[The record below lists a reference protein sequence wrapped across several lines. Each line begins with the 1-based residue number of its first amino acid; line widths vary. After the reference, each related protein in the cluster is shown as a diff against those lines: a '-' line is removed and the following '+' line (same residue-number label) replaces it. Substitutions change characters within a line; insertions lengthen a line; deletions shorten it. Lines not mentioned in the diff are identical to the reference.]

1 MTDEEVFKLYED
13 MLKVYGELPD
23 IEHEPIQFSHKV
35 KMYKHF
41 HMKRN
46 NDGDTQHTTESNTI

>member
-13 MLKVYGELPD
+13 MLKVYGVLPD

-46 NDGDTQHTTESNTI
+46 NNGDTGNVD